1 MNIETINRRSLHS
14 ELVERLHNLI
24 IEGALAPGSKVPER
38 ELCEQFGVSRTPLRE
53 ALKVLAADGLVS
65 LEPNRG
71 AWVSQ
76 VTLLEL
82 EELFPVMGALEALSG
97 ELACARIT
105 EREVEKIRVLHAEMV
120 WHHEAG
126 NLAEY
131 FRANQAIH
139 EAILAAADNATLT
152 AQYRA
157 LATRVRQARY
167 VANMSASRWRQAV
180 EEHEDMLAA
189 LEARDGEALADIL
202 KQHLANKFET
212 VRAWLKAQR
221 ETT

>member
-1 MNIETINRRSLHS
+1 M
-14 ELVERLHNLI
+14 
-24 IEGALAPGSKVPER
+24 LAPASKVPER
-38 ELCEQFGVSRTPLRE
+38 DLCEQFAVSRTPMRE
-53 ALKVLAADGLVS
+53 ALKVLAAEGLVS

-76 VTLLEL
+76 ITLLEL

-105 EREVEKIRVLHAEMV
+105 EREVEKIRVLHAQMV
-120 WHHEAG
+120 WHYEAG
-126 NLAEY
+126 DLAEY

-139 EAILAAADNATLT
+139 EAILKAADNPVLS
-152 AQYRA
+152 AQYKA

-167 VANMSASRWRQAV
+167 VANMTASRWRQAV
-180 EEHEDMLAA
+180 SEHEDMLAA
-189 LEARDGEALADIL
+189 LERRDGDGLAMIL

-212 VRAWLKAQR
+212 VRVWLEEQR
-221 ETT
+221 EMT